1 MKRTNIE
8 IDEKL
13 VEEGLKR
20 TGLNSMKD
28 LVDRA
33 LRDLVRRER
42 QKRLL
47 DLEGTV
53 RWDGNLSAMRRRR
66 TA

>member
-13 VEEGLKR
+13 VKEGLKR
-20 TGLNSMKD
+20 TGLNSMKA

-53 RWDGNLSAMRRRR
+53 KWDGDLAAMRRRR
-66 TA
+66 IA

>member
-8 IDEKL
+8 IDEHL
-13 VEEGLKR
+13 VDEGLKA
-20 TGLNSMKD
+20 TGLGSMKA

-47 DLEGTV
+47 RLKGTV
-53 RWDGNLSAMRRRR
+53 AWEGDLPAMRRGR